1 MKLSVLIAALRLRH
15 LAGAALLSSSLAAYA
30 LPAGLAQGPSVE
42 GVTQYT
48 LDNGLRLVLA
58 PDDSKPTTTVN
69 MTLPGAGL
77 LHGNPVHD
85 DHHHPYRG
93 PHHDCPGL

>member
-15 LAGAALLSSSLAAYA
+15 LAGAALLSTSLAAYA

-69 MTLPGAGL
+69 MTYLVGSRHENYGQTGMAHL
-77 LHGNPVHD
+77 L
-85 DHHHPYRG
+85 
-93 PHHDCPGL
+93 